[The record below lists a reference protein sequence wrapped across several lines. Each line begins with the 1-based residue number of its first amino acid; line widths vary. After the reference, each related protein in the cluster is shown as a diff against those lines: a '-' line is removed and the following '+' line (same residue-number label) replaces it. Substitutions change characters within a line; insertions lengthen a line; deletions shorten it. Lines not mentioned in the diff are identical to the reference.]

1 MKAKYRLFV
10 RSGLFYSFDRAS
22 GKRESLKTSNRQQAI
37 RLLQAKN
44 ESFQQP
50 SLNRELA
57 KTYLAASD
65 PVSVRRT
72 WSDVLVSL
80 TNTKTGENQDRWT
93 RAAKDP
99 AFESL
104 KPLKL
109 FETTAD
115 NFLFVLKQGGVATNV
130 FLRRLHN
137 FALDLDWIP
146 KPILSRKNWPPIKF
160 GEKRA
165 ITESEHKSVV
175 GDERNTETRLYYETL
190 WHLGGSQSD
199 VASLKAEDVDW
210 KNRTIVYQRKKSK
223 TIAFLRFG
231 TAFEKILKQLPQAG
245 PLFPRLARMHEKHRA
260 KEFKRRCNGLKIFG
274 VTLHSYRYALAQR
287 CSRAGIP
294 ERHAM
299 LMLGH
304 NSKAVHRAYSKL
316 SEITLSLPVL
326 DSQIS

>member
-1 MKAKYRLFV
+1 LY
-10 RSGLFYSFDRAS
+10 YSFDRAN
-22 GKRESLKTSNRQQAI
+22 GKRESLKTSDRQQAL

-44 ESFQQP
+44 ETFQQP

-65 PVSVRRT
+65 PMSVSRT
-72 WSDVLVSL
+72 WNDALASL
-80 TNTKTGENQDRWT
+80 INSKTAENQDRWK
-93 RAAKDP
+93 RAANDP

-115 NFLFVLKQGGVATNV
+115 NFLLVLKTGGVATNV

-137 FALDLDWIP
+137 FALDLDWIAR
-146 KPILSRKNWPPIKF
+146 PILSRKNWPTIKY

-165 ITESEHKSVV
+165 ITEEEHKSIVAR
-175 GDERNTETRLYYETL
+175 ERNTETRLFYETL

-210 KNRTIVYQRKKSK
+210 ENRTIVYQRKKSK
-223 TIAFLRFG
+223 TMAFLRFG
-231 TAFEKILKQLPQAG
+231 GPFENILKQLPQAG
-245 PLFPRLARMHEKHRA
+245 LLFPRNAVMHEKHRA
-260 KEFKRRCNGLKIFG
+260 KEFRRRCDGLKISG
-274 VTLHSYRYALAQR
+274 VTLHSYRYAFAQR

-304 NSKAVHRAYSKL
+304 NSKAVHRAYSRL
-316 SEITLSLPVL
+316 SEIILPLPVL
-326 DSQIS
+326 DATGQLSCDTRSTSNPH